1 VNRSLAACAL
11 CFLLLFTSCRKA
23 STLGEALG
31 ITDKPAE
38 SPAAMDVLCD
48 PSAGSTCTVAT
59 LRRTVMQALNAAAT
73 RPGSVVRLW
82 MQGRDIATTCMVAEV
97 VSPTVKRAGRRA
109 KQHAIQ
115 RWTKGAEQTLLT
127 AARPFLAKR
136 YRRSPIAESITRVA
150 LAGTPVPMR
159 RLIVVISD
167 GLEVS
172 PGFGDWECGRLPT
185 AKRFIRNLHRAEVLT
200 DGSLRGISVQ
210 FCEVDLSPIDHNRCT
225 VSLQRVA
232 AVESLWRTAINA
244 AGAESFDIRHGDTH
258 LQLESKE
265 NEK

>member
-1 VNRSLAACAL
+1 MNGSLAARAL
-11 CFLLLFTSCRKA
+11 CFLLLFTNCRNA

-31 ITDKPAE
+31 LTDKPAP
-38 SPAAMDVLCD
+38 SPVAIDILCD

-59 LRRTVMQALNAAAT
+59 LRRTVMQALNGAAT

-97 VSPTVKRAGRRA
+97 VSPIVKRAGRRA
-109 KQHAIQ
+109 KHHAIQ
-115 RWTKGAEQTLLT
+115 RWTRSAEQTLLT
-127 AARPFLAKR
+127 AARPSLAKR
-136 YRRSPIAESITRVA
+136 YRRSPIAESITRIA

-167 GLEVS
+167 ALEVS
-172 PGFGDWECGRLPT
+172 SFGDWECGRLPT
-185 AKRFIRNLHRAEVLT
+185 AKGFIRSLHRAEVLPA
-200 DGSLRGISVQ
+200 GSLRGISIQ
-210 FCEVDLSPIDHNRCT
+210 FCEVDLSPIDHNRCP

-244 AGAESFDIRHGDTH
+244 AGAESFDIRHGDAH

-265 NEK
+265 NDK